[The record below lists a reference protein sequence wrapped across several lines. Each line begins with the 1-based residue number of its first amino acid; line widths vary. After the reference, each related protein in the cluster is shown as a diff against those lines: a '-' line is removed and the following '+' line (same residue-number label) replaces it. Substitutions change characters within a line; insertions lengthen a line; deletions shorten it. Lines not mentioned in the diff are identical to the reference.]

1 MYPLKKRAGDL
12 PPTARPET
20 HRQPPLLP
28 AGLLTAPAGTR
39 HHALMDPGAW
49 TTLGTGV
56 ALVGVIVALFR
67 DLKRD
72 LKGDIRDLRA
82 YVDQRF
88 AEIDQRFKKI
98 DQRFEKI
105 DQRFA
110 EIDQRFENDV
120 NKQLADLKTCIDKRL
135 DDFRIDIV
143 RENAEAHRRL
153 AEMITREIAAVNQ
166 RIDDVN
172 RRIDDVNHRIDDVR
186 DDLRALMPRAAAEQV
201 AR

>member
-1 MYPLKKRAGDL
+1 
-12 PPTARPET
+12 
-20 HRQPPLLP
+20 
-28 AGLLTAPAGTR
+28 
-39 HHALMDPGAW
+39 MDPGAW
-49 TTLGTGV
+49 TTIGTGV
-56 ALVGVIVALFR
+56 ALVGVIVAFFR

-88 AEIDQRFKKI
+88 AEIDQRFEKIDQWFEKI

-105 DQRFA
+105 DQRF
-110 EIDQRFENDV
+110 EKIDQRFENDV
-120 NKQLADLKTCIDKRL
+120 NQQLADLKTYIDKRL
-135 DDFRIDIV
+135 DDFRVDIA

-172 RRIDDVNHRIDDVR
+172 RRIDDVR
-186 DDLRALMPRAAAEQV
+186 DDLRALMPRAAAEQA